1 MYDWHYKDVIVQ
13 KPREIAYRLLT
24 QAGGSGLFAEEIL
37 QRELGS
43 IQLAA
48 ADRGLLQEIY
58 YGVIRWAGTLDFLIS
73 RKTGGKTQKPGLRV
87 LLQMALY
94 QLFWLSRI
102 PDHAAVHETVELAKL
117 KGFGPQAGF
126 VNAVLRGY
134 LRDREETSMLLER
147 LKRDDLAVGYS
158 HPDWLVKKWVARYG
172 KEETTR
178 LLTWNNTPPKV
189 FARINTLKISPDELK
204 EVWKKEGVEFTAVEW
219 PWTTFPM
226 VEFQGVSAVEQLES
240 FKKGFFYIQDPSTLL
255 SVEYLEPKEGDSIL
269 DLCAAPGGKC
279 TLIAQRMGDKG
290 AVTAEDLAPSRIQ
303 LIEENVRRL
312 GLNCVTARLS
322 DGVPSGEQYDRVLVD
337 APCSNA
343 GVFRRRV
350 ELRWRISPSEVER
363 LRAVQLKLLKS
374 AIAKV
379 KPGGCLVYST
389 CSLEPE
395 ENEGVV
401 TEALIEHPEMIVEKQ
416 RQLLPFADLVDGA
429 FVAQMRK
436 AK

>member
-1 MYDWHYKDVIVQ
+1 
-13 KPREIAYRLLT
+13 
-24 QAGGSGLFAEEIL
+24 
-37 QRELGS
+37 
-43 IQLAA
+43 
-48 ADRGLLQEIY
+48 
-58 YGVIRWAGTLDFLIS
+58 
-73 RKTGGKTQKPGLRV
+73 
-87 LLQMALY
+87 MALY